1 MSPPTTPSPR
11 ISIILAP
18 PGGEDFSRET
28 IDSVLNQT
36 SPDWELLLPDDGASP
51 GAARTADAYAK
62 SDPVRIRSIPLAP
75 GSLLSP
81 AQVRN
86 RAARSSRG
94 DWLIF
99 LDHGDILV
107 PDAVESC
114 LADIEAHPLA
124 GLIIGSADRACLPA
138 QSALDPDGG
147 DRPPPPIRHMRP
159 NRLAFPPEPV
169 RFFLADPSAAP
180 CLGAVA
186 IRSRLFE
193 AVGGFEAAFGAGFS
207 EPALYT
213 KACLHSAAYVTGA
226 ARLQPS
232 RQPEPRRAQA
242 DFERE
247 RIAFLDWQRRCLA
260 GLGVN
265 AGEIIADADR
275 SAADSDPSAARD
287 RAAALETG
295 RTWLEAQWS
304 TWKGIAEDRERQ
316 IQALKTWI
324 DELEAG
330 KTWLEQD
337 RLRWKTLAEARGRG
351 FAGLIRRALARIAP
365 APDPIQTNPTGPEQP
380 PLDSP
385 AFAPPG
391 AWPRRPVSQAW
402 GFDRGLPVDRYYI
415 ERFLGA
421 HADDIRGAVLEIGDR
436 AYTTRFGGD
445 NVSGSDVLNVD
456 PNDSQATI
464 IADLTRADHIPSDRF
479 DCIILTQTLHLIF
492 DLSTAIKTVHRL
504 LKPGGVLL
512 ATFPGISRLSVSEW
526 PDSWYWCLTR
536 HSARRLFEA
545 QFNPAD
551 LTVEAHGNVLAA
563 AAFLYGFAAGEL
575 LPADLDERDPEYDLL
590 VTVRAVKEPR
600 PAQPSNPIRLEAA
613 ANRAGSPNPAVCI
626 LLYHRIADSLSDPWD
641 LCVSP
646 QNFAEHLEV
655 IREIGEP
662 IDIET
667 LERNLQTGRLP
678 APGIVL
684 TFDDGYADNL
694 THALPILE
702 RHRTP
707 AAVFPP
713 AGMVGEGREYWWD
726 ELEYVF
732 LEAESLPETLELP
745 IGGEVYRRSL
755 GKECRLPRAEFVHR
769 AAWRT
774 WMPPNTVRQE
784 IYLELW
790 QLLHPLPNADR
801 SAVIGTVLDW
811 AQLPRPARD
820 DRRIIRWDEAAALTA
835 GGWFQ
840 IGSHGMTHSSLAALP
855 PAEQAYE
862 LRESKRTLEARIGR
876 EVACLVYPYG
886 KPADYSDLTV
896 RLAAEAG
903 YRIALINSRGL
914 VRPGADPFRLPRFHV
929 GNWPGEELA
938 RRLHTWM
945 SEF

>member
-1 MSPPTTPSPR
+1 MSAPTPHPR
-11 ISIILAP
+11 ISFILAP
-18 PGGEDFSRET
+18 PGGEDFSQET
-28 IDSVLNQT
+28 IDSILNQT
-36 SPDWELLLPDDGASP
+36 SPEWELLLPDDGSSP
-51 GAARTADAYAK
+51 GASRTASAYAK
-62 SDPVRIRSIPLAP
+62 SDPDRIRRIPLAP
-75 GSLLSP
+75 GPAHRP
-81 AQVRN
+81 AQARN

-99 LDHGDILV
+99 LDRDDLLL

-114 LADIEAHPLA
+114 LTEIDAHPLA
-124 GLIIGSADRACLPA
+124 GLIFGSADRSCLPDEA
-138 QSALDPDGG
+138 PHHPAGA
-147 DRPPPPIRHMRP
+147 DRLPPPIRRMRP

-169 RFFLADPSAAP
+169 RFFQADPSAAP

-193 AVGGFEAAFGAGFS
+193 SVGGFEEAFGAGFS
-207 EPALYT
+207 ELALYT
-213 KACLHSAAYVTGA
+213 RACLQAAAYVSGA
-226 ARLQPS
+226 PRLQPL
-232 RQPEPRRAQA
+232 RKPAVRR
-242 DFERE
+242 DRDDLESERS
-247 RIAFLDWQRRCLA
+247 AFLDWQNRCLA
-260 GLGVN
+260 DLGVK
-265 AGEIIADADR
+265 AGEIPAQADR
-275 SAADSDPSAARD
+275 SAAALDPSAERD
-287 RAAALETG
+287 RLAELETS
-295 RTWLEAQWS
+295 RAWLEAQWS

-316 IQALKTWI
+316 IRALKTWI
-324 DELEAG
+324 EELETG
-330 KTWLEQD
+330 KTWLEED
-337 RLRWKTLAEARGRG
+337 RLRWKKLAEDRGLG
-351 FAGLIRRALARIAP
+351 FAGLVRRAIGRIAP
-365 APDPIQTNPTGPEQP
+365 APGPTQTEPAGREQVP
-380 PLDSP
+380 PDSP

-402 GFDRGLPVDRYYI
+402 GFDRGLPIDRHYI

-421 HADDIRGAVLEIGDR
+421 HAEDIRGAVLEIGDR
-436 AYTTRFGGD
+436 AYTNRFGGEK
-445 NVSGSDVLNVD
+445 VSHSDVLNID
-456 PNDSQATI
+456 PDDSQATI

-492 DLSTAIKTVHRL
+492 DLPAAVKTVRRI

-545 QFNPAD
+545 EFNPAD
-551 LTVEAHGNVLAA
+551 LSVEAHGNVLAA

-575 LPADLDERDPEYDLL
+575 LPADLDDRDPEYDLL
-590 VTVRAVKEPR
+590 VTVRAVKDPQ
-600 PAQPSNPIRLEAA
+600 PARSPNPKGIEAA
-613 ANRAGSPNPAVCI
+613 ASRAARPDPAVCI

-662 IDIET
+662 LSLET
-667 LERNLQTGRLP
+667 MEQELRAGRLP

-702 RHRTP
+702 RQRIP
-707 AAVFPP
+707 AAVYPP
-713 AGMVGEGREYWWD
+713 AGMVGGGREYWWD
-726 ELEYVF
+726 ELEYVL
-732 LEAESLPETLELP
+732 LEAEDLPETIDLQ
-745 IGGEVYRRSL
+745 IGGKAYRRSL
-755 GKECRLPRAEFVHR
+755 GQEHSLPRAEFVRR
-769 AAWRT
+769 ASWRT
-774 WMPPNTVRQE
+774 WMPAETARQE

-790 QLLHPLPNADR
+790 QLLHPMLHAAR
-801 SAVIGTVLDW
+801 AEVIEAILDW
-811 AQLPRPARD
+811 AQLPHPARD
-820 DRRIIRWDEAAALTA
+820 DRRIIGWDEAAALTA
-835 GGWFQ
+835 GGWFR

-855 PAEQAYE
+855 PAEQAFE
-862 LRESKRTLEARIGR
+862 LRESKRILETRVGR
-876 EVACLVYPYG
+876 EVTSLVYPYG

-896 RLAAEAG
+896 RMAAEAG
-903 YRIALINSRGL
+903 YRTALINSRGL

-938 RRLHTWM
+938 RRLRAWM